1 MKKLNLFA
9 MICMIC
15 MSCTGQQKQGPAEDY
30 FGQTRLVQAYKPAGI
45 QKVREL
51 PEVEHKIRDINMPE
65 GYYHKYT
72 DKYSLAFGGFK
83 LKTIQNTNGH
93 MVRDHYDRYVGDAA
107 FVLDMSVHQYQDCAA
122 SAMQLHALAK
132 RDTIYVHDNNKKAYP
147 ILPEMGK
154 NLRSF
159 SMCNSYSLEHRDT
172 DPVDNLND
180 VMPGDMLIHGGF
192 PGHVAVIMAVITND
206 DGDIK
211 VMIGNGYLPAV
222 EFHILSNSYED
233 FAYNQGD
240 VWFDFTRIEK
250 GQKDIKVISGASGWT
265 FSPDELRRWKNR

>member
-1 MKKLNLFA
+1 
-9 MICMIC
+9 
-15 MSCTGQQKQGPAEDY
+15 
-30 FGQTRLVQAYKPAGI
+30 
-45 QKVREL
+45 
-51 PEVEHKIRDINMPE
+51 
-65 GYYHKYT
+65 
-72 DKYSLAFGGFK
+72 
-83 LKTIQNTNGH
+83 
-93 MVRDHYDRYVGDAA
+93 
-107 FVLDMSVHQYQDCAA
+107 
-122 SAMQLHALAK
+122 
-132 RDTIYVHDNNKKAYP
+132 
-147 ILPEMGK
+147 
-154 NLRSF
+154 
-159 SMCNSYSLEHRDT
+159 
-172 DPVDNLND
+172 
-180 VMPGDMLIHGGF
+180 MLIHGGF